1 MLLWEKDYIEKKF
14 EIAHFWYNISQQMP
28 LGKQVVSWANTY
40 YIDDWDWFRYNCW
53 DTRGINKEKIIDED

>member
-1 MLLWEKDYIEKKF
+1 
-14 EIAHFWYNISQQMP
+14 MP